1 MFVLRS
7 VLYFIILFLT
17 FESIALSAVLW
28 SFYESTQNA
37 IKQELLLTDHRAR
50 DFTLAL
56 AKATELRLN
65 KNGFA
70 EIDKTFAR
78 YVEVTAKDPEKFVIK
93 QIKLFNPDGLL
104 LSSSEANDLKDPL
117 EKRKPDATLITQ
129 AYFRKAMRMRK
140 WEWPEKE
147 TESMKLASVPEL
159 PNYAKPVLKLFPNAM
174 SNEVLVFAPVYHET
188 KLDVLGAVF
197 VTYREGNLSLLFENQ
212 FDLTKW
218 LFVNYSL
225 IALLVT
231 VLTWGI
237 FFLFQYFTKRE
248 GQSNGVREEHV
259 VLENDSLPLIE
270 KKMVSTG
277 VEEVSE
283 LGPILISN
291 SAEQTEH
298 MSNKEEVLKPQAD
311 VVDAIYLG

>member
-7 VLYFIILFLT
+7 ILYFIILFLM
-17 FESIALSAVLW
+17 FECIALSAVLW
-28 SFYESTQNA
+28 SFFESTQNA
-37 IKQELLLTDHRAR
+37 LKQELLLTDHRAR

-70 EIDKTFAR
+70 EIDKTFSR
-78 YVEVTAKDPEKFVIK
+78 YVEVTSKDPEKFVLK

-104 LSSSEANDLKDPL
+104 LSSSDPSDLKDPL
-117 EKRKPDATLITQ
+117 EKRKPDATLTAQ

-159 PNYAKPVLKLFPNAM
+159 PNYAKPILKLFPNAVTH
-174 SNEVLVFAPVYHET
+174 EVIMFAPLYHET
-188 KLDVLGAVF
+188 KLDVIGAVF
-197 VTYREGNLSLLFENQ
+197 VTYKEGNLSLLFENQ

-225 IALLVT
+225 IAILVT
-231 VLTWGI
+231 VVSWGI

-248 GQSNGVREEHV
+248 GQSNTIKEEHV
-259 VLENDSLPLIE
+259 VLENDSLPLIQ
-270 KKMVSTG
+270 KKMVSTSG
-277 VEEVSE
+277 SEVSE
-283 LGPILISN
+283 LTPVMIPDSVEVTENISK
-291 SAEQTEH
+291 
-298 MSNKEEVLKPQAD
+298 KEELSKPQAD